1 MSRKLA
7 FPVIVALVLSC
18 LITGILPSGFADS
31 EPGAPPADTLAI
43 KVEMPDSSYILG
55 SGDELA
61 IEDVNI
67 GKLTTGKT
75 KILADG
81 TVDLPLIGEIA
92 LAGLSMDAAQILL
105 NEKYKVYY
113 LEPSITIQILTPHPV
128 RVYVRGA
135 VNNPGVYVSGKNT
148 GPSSNGR
155 YELGSSSVHFFSHQ
169 FYLTDALIE
178 AGGVTHNADLKD
190 VVIQRTFPKPQ
201 TIHVNLWALMKL
213 GETIQDLPLHEQDI
227 IQVSGLPQDAKNA
240 LVHHDEW
247 KQISG
252 TNITQNLFPVN
263 VIGAVKQPG
272 SYQIS
277 GTDNVLQAIAMAGGF
292 SEMANQSNVYILRTN
307 AAGQVFKTQVNASD
321 SRLMGRNHGKKAR
334 QDWMALLPEDV
345 IFVDEST
352 GKKALEASRNL
363 FDRATGA
370 AMLPFFNSIVNPN

>member
-7 FPVIVALVLSC
+7 YPVMIALVLSV

-31 EPGAPPADTLAI
+31 GMGAPPADTPVLN
-43 KVEMPDSSYILG
+43 VTMPDSSYILG
-55 SGDELA
+55 AGDELEV
-61 IEDVNI
+61 EDVNI
-67 GKLTTGKT
+67 GKLTTGRT

-81 TVDLPLIGEIA
+81 SVDLPLIGEIT
-92 LAGLSMDAAQILL
+92 LAGLSMDAAQVLL
-105 NEKYKVYY
+105 NEKYKTYY
-113 LEPSITIQILTPHPV
+113 LEPAITIQILTPHPV

-148 GPSSNGR
+148 RPSGNGR
-155 YELGSSSVHFFSHQ
+155 YALGSSSVHFFSHQ

-190 VVIQRTFPKPQ
+190 VVIQRTFPQPQ

-227 IQVSGLPQDAKNA
+227 IQVSSLPKND
-240 LVHHDEW
+240 LVHQDEW

-292 SEMANQSNVYILRTN
+292 SELANQSNIYVLRTN

-321 SRLMGRNHGKKAR
+321 SRMMGRNHGKKGR
-334 QDWMALLPEDV
+334 QEWMALLPEDV

-370 AMLPFFNSIVNPN
+370 AMLPFFNSIVNQN